1 MLPALGAV
9 RRGTLADGV
18 FLLCEVVSQVRQRLV
33 ALERRQRQQDAET
46 MSRMRLYRALHPED
60 LSQTPNYIT
69 SVALSRRQ
77 RSALA
82 KLRMGTLPLALET
95 GRYVGRPVEE
105 RVCRTCDLGAVER
118 ETHFLFDC
126 PGHDAIR
133 EQYLNDIV
141 MNNVESSHTENIR
154 SFFLAGNHELK
165 KLSNYIITAMMNRT
179 R

>member
-1 MLPALGAV
+1 MLCHRSCCNHTWHKITSFNGVCICWISIKTILTRCDLGDLFN
-9 RRGTLADGV
+9 RDQWYRQSTD
-18 FLLCEVVSQVRQRLV
+18 EVVSQVRQRLV
-33 ALERRQRQQDAET
+33 ALERRQCQQDAET

-118 ETHFLFDC
+118 ERLTF
-126 PGHDAIR
+126 
-133 EQYLNDIV
+133 YLTVRDT
-141 MNNVESSHTENIR
+141 MR
-154 SFFLAGNHELK
+154 
-165 KLSNYIITAMMNRT
+165 
-179 R
+179 